1 VIDKVRI
8 ANGNK
13 LIYKA
18 FNPGLG
24 RVIDDRHV
32 AMMNQMMQETLTTGT
47 ARKAALAGWPS
58 AGKSGTSQDYR
69 DAWFIGYTGHLVT
82 GVWLGNDDNSS
93 TKKLTGGAMPA
104 DIWNHFMTAAH
115 QGLPMADLPGMA
127 GRTIDPATQQPGTPP
142 GSVLSNPLTSMLA
155 PILPSPT
162 AAPPMSR
169 EDDMRP
175 LVQPAPPR
183 PPVAVMPLPPAP
195 APIRAPAPRPSQVV
209 SAPLPPAS
217 LTLAPRAPAPPSPPS
232 RVASPPQPRVPP
244 AAQSQYGTIPPP
256 SQPTQQPQRVATA
269 PAPSSGVPRP
279 PGAIGAQEARVQP
292 VSTNNSSGG
301 SFFDNLFGRR

>member
-1 VIDKVRI
+1 
-8 ANGNK
+8 
-13 LIYKA
+13 
-18 FNPGLG
+18 
-24 RVIDDRHV
+24 
-32 AMMNQMMQETLTTGT
+32 MQETLTSGT

-82 GVWLGNDDNSS
+82 GVWLGNDDNTS

-104 DIWNHFMTAAH
+104 DIWNHFMAAAH

-127 GRTIDPATQQPGTPP
+127 GRTIDPAAPQPPTPP
-142 GSVLSNPLTSMLA
+142 SNPLTSMLA
-155 PILPSPT
+155 PILSPPAT
-162 AAPPMSR
+162 ATPMSR

-183 PPVAVMPLPPAP
+183 PPVAVMPLPPAA

-217 LTLAPRAPAPPSPPS
+217 LTLAPRAPAPPS
-232 RVASPPQPRVPP
+232 RAAAPPQPRQPP
-244 AAQSQYGTIPPP
+244 AAQPQYGYIPPP
-256 SQPTQQPQRVATA
+256 SQPAQPPQRVATA
-269 PAPSSGVPRP
+269 PTPPSGVPRP
-279 PGAIGAQEARVQP
+279 PGAIGGQEARAQP
-292 VSTNNSSGG
+292 VSNNSSGG
-301 SFFDNLFGRR
+301 GFFDNLFGRR